1 MRLRLRLRFA
11 AFAVSSCLLA
21 AGAHAATPP
30 GSGPDC
36 SASNLTQMDMNACAF
51 QAFQKQDRE
60 LNALYGQL
68 VKQEDPASLKQLQAA
83 QRAWLQFRDIECLY
97 ETPDAGGSLAPTE
110 TAACKAELTKE
121 RILDL
126 KRSLRQQ
133 VH

>member
-1 MRLRLRLRFA
+1 MRLHLA
-11 AFAVSSCLLA
+11 AFAFSSCLLA
-21 AGAHAATPP
+21 AGARAATSP

-36 SASNLTQMDMNACAF
+36 HSPDLTQSDMNACAF

-83 QRAWLQFRDIECLY
+83 QRAWLQFRDLECIY

-110 TAACKAELTKE
+110 TATCQAELTKE

-133 VH
+133 GR